1 LSTSSTHAINPAFRV
16 ESGTSL
22 ALGRLAVDGRHSV
35 PRSQFRPRLG
45 VRSHGPSAP
54 PPLGC
59 AAETFGPD
67 ENFSRKR

>member
-1 LSTSSTHAINPAFRV
+1 
-16 ESGTSL
+16 
-22 ALGRLAVDGRHSV
+22 V